1 MWLEFFRF
9 DLRYQLRQPLLWVCG
24 IIFGLLAFGASSSDA
39 VVVGGAVGNVYR
51 NAPMVIAQ
59 FLGVFT
65 VLAMFIV
72 TIFIAGAVLRDTEVG
87 ISDMIFAT
95 PMRKRDYLVGRFLA
109 GLVACLSIFV
119 LISIGMFVGV
129 QMPWVDVARVGLIIG
144 SFLILLAATTRSMLL
159 VYVGVIAFFVLWTVA
174 GVFARDISN
183 EWIAVLTD
191 PFGIRAFG
199 RMTRYFSAS
208 EANSGLPEFSGF
220 LLANRA
226 LWVTASIALFG
237 LTLALFKPQRAD
249 TGRGFFGRTKT
260 AKSCCCSRWPISSA
274 AQRWAARCTAPR
286 FIQ

>member
-129 QMPWVDVARVGLIIG
+129 QMPWVDVARVGPVSLTPFFWGFAVFVIPNLLIIG

-237 LTLALFKPQRAD
+237 
-249 TGRGFFGRTKT
+249 
-260 AKSCCCSRWPISSA
+260 
-274 AQRWAARCTAPR
+274 
-286 FIQ
+286 